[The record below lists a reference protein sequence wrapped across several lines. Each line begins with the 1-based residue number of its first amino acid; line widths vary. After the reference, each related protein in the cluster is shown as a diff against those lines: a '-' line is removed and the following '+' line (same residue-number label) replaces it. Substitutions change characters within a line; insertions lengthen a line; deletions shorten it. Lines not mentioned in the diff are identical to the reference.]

1 MAGVDPKDYK
11 DDDAETPATEANSE
25 APVNLTQAQFAKAL
39 GDAVAEGMAKN
50 QGPRKITFG
59 EYARNGA
66 TPFHPKGQS
75 GMPKPSRVYM
85 QNGWPMPLAQVHDDE
100 IRLLNRITHSGRYLE
115 RKVEVIVNTDTADE
129 SVDIRFSNTLAHAF
143 ELKGLARNF
152 KDMLQQIVDAQEM
165 EDLELEERNE
175 QKGKG
180 RVFGSSKTSQTARN
194 AAQNR

>member
-11 DDDAETPATEANSE
+11 DPEDVATDSIDAD

-50 QGPRKITFG
+50 AAPRKMTFG
-59 EYARNGA
+59 EYARTGA
-66 TPFHPKGQS
+66 SPFHPKGGAQT
-75 GMPKPSRVYM
+75 PKASRVYM

-100 IRLLNRITHSGRYLE
+100 IRLLNRITHSGRYID
-115 RKVEVIVNTDTADE
+115 RKVEVVVNDDNAEET
-129 SVDIRFSNTLAHAF
+129 VDIRFSNKIEHAF

-152 KDMLQQIVDAQEM
+152 KDMLQQIVDAQEL

-175 QKGKG
+175 GKTKG
-180 RVFGSSKTSQTARN
+180 RIFGSNKTSQAAR
-194 AAQNR
+194 AAAANK